1 MSVATDE
8 DVFTILTEDFDIA
21 CEIEDLVCPGEAAK
35 YVASKKCCGFIIL
48 IGEFCVNWLRTARVK
63 PLSHCTECK
72 AVVSE
77 PCMGIDLFIINP
89 L

>member
-21 CEIEDLVCPGEAAK
+21 CEIEDLVCPGEVAK
-35 YVASKKCCGFIIL
+35 YVATKKCCGYVLL
-48 IGEFCVNWLRTARVK
+48 IGEFCVNWLRTAHVS
-63 PLSHCTECK
+63 PFSHCTECGKVVPK
-72 AVVSE
+72 A
-77 PCMGIDLFIINP
+77 CMGIDLFLITP